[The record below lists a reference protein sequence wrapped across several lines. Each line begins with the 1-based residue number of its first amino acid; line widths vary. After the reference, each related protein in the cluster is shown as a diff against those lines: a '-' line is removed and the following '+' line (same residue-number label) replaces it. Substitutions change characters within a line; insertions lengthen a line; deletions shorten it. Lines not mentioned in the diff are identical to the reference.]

1 MYKKEI
7 FTIPNIL
14 SLFRIILAFV
24 FLYIAAQ
31 FGISENR
38 MLLVSILVISGF
50 SDFLDGKIARRF
62 NMVSEL
68 GKIIDPIADKLT
80 QAVLL
85 ICCLGKYTLSRY
97 VFVLFI
103 IKEIYMFINGTR
115 TIMVTGSNDGAMW
128 YGKVSTATFYA
139 VMFILFLFP
148 DIPDVAA
155 EVMIMLCGL
164 LMLMAFILYA
174 RHYKQLQ
181 KETKQYN
188 DDKKIRE
195 RKVI

>member
-38 MLLVSILVISGF
+38 MLLVSILVISGT

-85 ICCLGKYTLSRY
+85 ICSLGRYTVSKY
-97 VFVLFI
+97 VFMLFV
-103 IKEIYMFINGTR
+103 IKELYMLVNGTR
-115 TIMVTGSNDGAMW
+115 TIIFTGNNDGAMW
-128 YGKVSTATFYA
+128 YGKVSTAAFYV
-139 VMFILFLFP
+139 VMLILFAFPGIP
-148 DIPDVAA
+148 DIAA
-155 EVMIMLCGL
+155 EILIVLCGV
-164 LMLMAFILYA
+164 LMLMAFVLYA

-181 KETKQYN
+181 EKSQNY
-188 DDKKIRE
+188 KK
-195 RKVI
+195 V